1 MFCHGGGCFCRFSAS
16 RLSSLSASA
25 SSLFAQSSSLSPPKL
40 INHDRLEIHSYR
52 FGYPSLWVAVLR
64 KSIDGVDKTVTLNCP
79 RPDLKFSLEYI
90 EPVRITIELLK
101 ELGFEEVECTDY
113 AVKRSFHYDGVRMN
127 AYSHGP
133 AIWTAIVIADCYE
146 NAFPDV
152 CYLHELQNIYWD
164 VHSKELIAQEYTEV
178 SSAPLNGAASDRPY
192 QWQYHQD
199 YNDSFLCALMMAKHE
214 PDVTPG
220 YRSAT
225 QSLSSLKIKNI

>member
-1 MFCHGGGCFCRFSAS
+1 MIDLKSIRVGSVIQVYGLPFS
-16 RLSSLSASA
+16 
-25 SSLFAQSSSLSPPKL
+25 
-40 INHDRLEIHSYR
+40 
-52 FGYPSLWVAVLR
+52 V

-79 RPDLKFSLEYI
+79 RPDLKVAMEEI

-127 AYSHGP
+127 AYSTGP

-152 CYLHELQNIYWD
+152 CYLHELQNVYWD
-164 VHSKELIAQEYTEV
+164 VHSKELIAQGYTEV

-199 YNDSFLCALMMAKHE
+199 YNDSFSLCIDDGKHE
-214 PDVTPG
+214 PGVTPG